1 ASRESEIDT
10 AFATLAQLQPD
21 AGLVGGTP
29 LFGGAVERMV
39 ALAARHAVP
48 TIYFARVA
56 VASGGLISY
65 GPSFPDVARR
75 VGIYAGKILKGAKPD
90 DLPVEQPTR
99 FELVVNLNTAK
110 ALGLTVPPSILAR
123 ADEVIE

>member
-39 ALAARHAVP
+39 ALAARHAAP

-75 VGIYAGKILKGAKPD
+75 VGIYAGKILNGPKPAV
-90 DLPVEQPTR
+90 LPVKKPHR
-99 FELVVNLNTAK
+99 FQLGVNLINAK
-110 ALGLTVPPSILAR
+110 ALVRPVPA
-123 ADEVIE
+123 